1 MDNPCLDRLAT
12 LSARSGRPQSRA
24 ASGPA
29 RSAHPERWLFD
40 AGFADGCN
48 GRSSPGK
55 AKSQPSGLVHWTQLS
70 WPPCCQRGSVTTT
83 APMLGLKGRW
93 GIDSLGDSTSL
104 LSTQAK
110 RTQGIQINFSLRCG
124 RGEPAAVPP
133 RPRQAGSVEVRS
145 HIWIAPGIE
154 LQVAP
159 EQAQISPEQV
169 RALALAVLTAWNRIK
184 EDNNENESPALIS
197 AQGDNLVL
205 RSVHAQG
212 RHL

>member
-48 GRSSPGK
+48 GRTSPGK

-93 GIDSLGDSTSL
+93 GIDSASHMGINPHG
-104 LSTQAK
+104 QAGGAQ
-110 RTQGIQINFSLRCG
+110 REPRAARHLHRQCGPEFQPAPPQPMLVANFADAADG
-124 RGEPAAVPP
+124 RGL
-133 RPRQAGSVEVRS
+133 AGPTP
-145 HIWIAPGIE
+145 H
-154 LQVAP
+154 
-159 EQAQISPEQV
+159 
-169 RALALAVLTAWNRIK
+169 
-184 EDNNENESPALIS
+184 
-197 AQGDNLVL
+197 
-205 RSVHAQG
+205 
-212 RHL
+212 RHQ

>member
-1 MDNPCLDRLAT
+1 MDNPYLDRLAT
-12 LSARSGRPQSRA
+12 LSARSGRPRSRA

-29 RSAHPERWLFD
+29 RSAHHERWLFD

-159 EQAQISPEQV
+159 EQAQITLLRYDQTDQARV
-169 RALALAVLTAWNRIK
+169 VVK
-184 EDNNENESPALIS
+184 KPAPRPAHQCCWLL
-197 AQGDNLVL
+197 NWP
-205 RSVHAQG
+205 
-212 RHL
+212 